1 GIPKQSNG
9 AGCKP
14 AGSGLRRCESFS
26 LHHKKLYLSSFF
38 YLSLIVDY
46 LDFSAISTW
55 LLWVKQFGTAGVVQ
69 W

>member
-1 GIPKQSNG
+1 MGRAVNPLAPAFEG
-9 AGCKP
+9 ANP
-14 AGSGLRRCESFS
+14 SPSTI
-26 LHHKKLYLSSFF
+26 KKHCLSSFF